1 MQRAEPF
8 DRGDLL
14 VLCEGSEVDA
24 GEHGSSVDEDRARAA
39 VALVAALLCPG
50 QPEPIAED
58 LAEGP
63 VSGSADLDRVSVDVE
78 PQILHGRIVSLP
90 CALGKSAQL
99 AASLQ
104 APLEATEGPV
114 FEVLPEDARE
124 GRELLCRARESGDV
138 VGPAAVSLDD
148 LGALVS
154 KGSELA

>member
-8 DRGDLL
+8 DRGDLF
-14 VLCEGSEVDA
+14 VLCEGSEVNA
-24 GEHGSSVDEDRARAA
+24 GEHGSPVDEDRACAA
-39 VALVAALLCPG
+39 VTLVAALLCPG
-50 QPEPIAED
+50 QPEPISED

-63 VSGSADLDRVSVDVE
+63 VRGRADLDRVPVDVE
-78 PQILHGRIVSLP
+78 PQILHGCIVSLP

-99 AASLQ
+99 TASLQ
-104 APLEATEGPV
+104 ASLKAFEGPV

-124 GRELLCRARESGDV
+124 GRELLYRAGEGGDV
-138 VGPAAVSLDD
+138 IGPAAVSLDD